1 MDDIRFYE
9 EDIKRRLAEGFP
21 VVPGE
26 TDVQNILNLNLPS
39 EDGKEVVCT
48 CTIQSEGGQGSLV
61 DNLLGI
67 IARSTRV
74 ENGAFNKMVTVICPI
89 KHDGN
94 VSRPCIPDV
103 FKTLSTINSDSIES
117 AFSGFN
123 FIESNNNVDT
133 FVILRGKAFS
143 APCSPNIIL
152 IDARS
157 LQNPPVAYYN
167 RGIVEQYPIRKLMD
181 ENDGKNLIVIIGD
194 RIFSPQLT
202 FTTNNFPGLRRLAYV
217 KGENS
222 FFEVSPLHDPCTGY
236 TSSLNHSDI
245 RSEASENP
253 VNMIRTLVK
262 LNPHDRKGYDPD
274 RLCTVVI
281 NARGETE
288 GLKLPN
294 DDFTNRLAS
303 IIRKIVRVYDCGTF
317 TLDINMLC
325 KIDEESYAVDAAMK
339 EDKMNGNL
347 IERCILMK
355 ILRGKH
361 QSEDGSRLM
370 ELTVTSDKKI
380 AQESLKYI
388 ADFIMGYIVLT
399 KRVGQND
406 K

>member
-1 MDDIRFYE
+1 MNDIRYYE
-9 EDIKRRLAEGFP
+9 EDIKRRLAEGLP

-26 TDVQNILNLNLPS
+26 TDVQDILNLNLPS

-74 ENGAFNKMVTVICPI
+74 KNGAFNKTVTVICPI

-94 VSRPCIPDV
+94 VSKPRIPDV
-103 FKTLSTINSDSIES
+103 FKALSTINSDSIES

-123 FIESNNNVDT
+123 FIESSNNVDT

-143 APCSPNIIL
+143 TPCSPNIIL

-167 RGIVEQYPIRKLMD
+167 RGVVEQYSIRKLMD
-181 ENDGKNLIVIIGD
+181 ENDGKNLIFIIGD

-236 TSSLNHSDI
+236 TSGLNHSEI
-245 RSEASENP
+245 YPETSANT
-253 VNMIRTLVK
+253 VNMIRAFAK
-262 LNPHDRKGYDPD
+262 LNSHDRKGYDPD
-274 RLCTVVI
+274 RLCTIVI
-281 NARGETE
+281 NARGETD

-303 IIRKIVRVYDCGTF
+303 IVRKIVRVYDCGTF

-325 KIDEESYAVDAAMK
+325 KIDEEPYAVDSTMK
-339 EDKMNGNL
+339 KDKSNGNL
-347 IERCILMK
+347 IERCIAMK

-388 ADFIMGYIVLT
+388 ADFVMAYIVST
-399 KRVGQND
+399 KRVRQDD

>member
-9 EDIKRRLAEGFP
+9 EDIKRRLAEGLP

-67 IARSTRV
+67 IARSTRAK
-74 ENGAFNKMVTVICPI
+74 NGAFNKTVTAICPI

-103 FKTLSTINSDSIES
+103 FKTLSTINSGSIES

-143 APCSPNIIL
+143 ASCSPNIIL

-157 LQNPPVAYYN
+157 LQNPAVAYYN
-167 RGIVEQYPIRKLMD
+167 RGVVEQYSIKKLID
-181 ENDGKNLIVIIGD
+181 ENDGKNLIFIVGD

-202 FTTNNFPGLRRLAYV
+202 FTSNNFHGLRRLAYV

-222 FFEVSPLHDPCTGY
+222 FFEISPLCDPCTGY
-236 TSSLNHSDI
+236 TSGLN
-245 RSEASENP
+245 RSQVRPETSGVTTNI
-253 VNMIRTLVK
+253 MRTLVK
-262 LNPHDRKGYDPD
+262 LNSHAKKGYDPD

-281 NARGETE
+281 NARGETD

-303 IIRKIVRVYDCGTF
+303 IVRKIVRVHDCGTF
-317 TLDINMLC
+317 MLDINMLC
-325 KIDEESYAVDAAMK
+325 KIDEEPYAMDVSMK
-339 EDKMNGNL
+339 KDKMVINL
-347 IERCILMK
+347 VERCLVMK

-388 ADFIMGYIVLT
+388 ADFIMGYIVLA
-399 KRVGQND
+399 KQVHQDD